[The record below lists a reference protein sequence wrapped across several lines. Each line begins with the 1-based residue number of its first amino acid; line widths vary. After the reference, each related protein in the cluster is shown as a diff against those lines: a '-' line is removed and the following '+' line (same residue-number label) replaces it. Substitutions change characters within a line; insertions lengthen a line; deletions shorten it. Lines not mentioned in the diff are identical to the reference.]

1 MLLNIKVEE
10 RNLEDASFG
19 NDGCHWSLPLV
30 GSGFHHSSNR
40 RPAVGSLQLHQLCL
54 EEESFLQLDQTPTQR
69 RRCLYYLHKS
79 ISHLASGY
87 AVLVEFAREI
97 LGNGI
102 AWLLRREALVSPPR
116 FDTGKGFLMCC
127 MAIMGFLTFL
137 MHLFAASTSQLSS
150 KD

>member
-1 MLLNIKVEE
+1 M
-10 RNLEDASFG
+10 
-19 NDGCHWSLPLV
+19 
-30 GSGFHHSSNR
+30 
-40 RPAVGSLQLHQLCL
+40 GSLQLHQLCL

-102 AWLLRREALVSPPR
+102 AWLLRREALSLATEVR
-116 FDTGKGFLMCC
+116 HWEGLLDVLHGDYGVLDIFNAFICC
-127 MAIMGFLTFL
+127 
-137 MHLFAASTSQLSS
+137 
-150 KD
+150 